1 MRISTTI
8 ALFVLFLISVKSY
21 SQNLHFKYKY
31 NTSSKSYSLPIK
43 LKCFFAD
50 GTTRNLILDSVRGD
64 SMHFRKYYNQ
74 PNYDCSIYDLEIIRI
89 YHPLN
94 IVRDVTVISGC
105 GLTLLALVA
114 FSLSS
119 ADNPRIIGLVVPMI
133 ILPTAI
139 LYFTTRNN
147 FDLEAY
153 EVGER

>member
-1 MRISTTI
+1 M
-8 ALFVLFLISVKSY
+8 LFLLIFMLLTQQGY
-21 SQNLHFKYKY
+21 SQNLHFKYKF

-50 GTTRNLILDSVRGD
+50 GTTRNLILDSIRGD

-119 ADNPRIIGLVVPMI
+119 TDNPRIIGLVVPMI

-139 LYFTTRNN
+139 LYFTTRNK